1 MESDGLFHTSDF
13 IELAHLDLEGVPL
26 KPVARQGQRVV
37 FEAAVSAADVAKLR
51 RSPEFAL
58 SLKVREALH
67 RIRRAA
73 DAFEPAPYGGDG
85 EHHHHPERRGR
96 R

>member
-1 MESDGLFHTSDF
+1 MATDPLFRTSDLL
-13 IELAHLDLEGVPL
+13 ELAHLDLEAVPL

-37 FEAAVSAADVAKLR
+37 FECEVSASRVAELR

-67 RIRRAA
+67 RIRREA
-73 DAFEPAPYGGDG
+73 DAFERAPYGGDG
-85 EHHHHPERRGR
+85 EHRHHPERRDR